1 MPPRHQRKKTSD
13 SFPGKGMLDRS
24 TSQSITFPPGPGRPQ
39 IIAHRGASGHAPE
52 NTLSAFLLAAEMGAD
67 GIELD
72 VHLTVDG
79 EVVVIHNDTV
89 DATTDGRGRVSEMA
103 LHELKALDAG
113 GWYDARYA
121 GERIPTLVEVFK
133 AIGRRLLINVE
144 IKVERGLASQ
154 KGQQGQLEA
163 KVVRLIEDH
172 QMSQQVLVSSF
183 SAGTLRRVHKL
194 CPNIPLGFL
203 YPQLPRLSS
212 RLLLRCLTP
221 CTGVGRCCTRDLGTT
236 YGFPSQRVDG
246 KRRRRYAAHARSGR
260 TGHHHQLSR
269 PAEPGVSRTARPT
282 RGLTFTFHS
291 GILVCDSYLWPSSLW
306 GKEWPNRCILQTE
319 QQGGTLMPAPHNPYT
334 TICSLAARQKMRG

>member
-89 DATTDGRGRVSEMA
+89 NATTDGRGRVSEMA

-154 KGQQGQLEA
+154 KRQQGQLEA

-212 RLLLRCLTP
+212 RLLLHLIRAWVVPYDALHPALGWVDAARVTWARRMGFP
-221 CTGVGRCCTRDLGTT
+221 LNVWTVNAADDMRRMRDLDVQGIITN
-236 YGFPSQRVDG
+236 YPDRLSQVL
-246 KRRRRYAAHARSGR
+246 AE
-260 TGHHHQLSR
+260 R
-269 PAEPGVSRTARPT
+269 PVLPEG
-282 RGLTFTFHS
+282 
-291 GILVCDSYLWPSSLW
+291 
-306 GKEWPNRCILQTE
+306 
-319 QQGGTLMPAPHNPYT
+319 
-334 TICSLAARQKMRG
+334 

>member
-89 DATTDGRGRVSEMA
+89 NATTDGRGRVSEMA

-212 RLLLRCLTP
+212 RLLLHLIRAWVVPYDALHPALGWVDAARVTWARRMGFP
-221 CTGVGRCCTRDLGTT
+221 LNVWTVNAADDMRRMRDLDVQGIITN
-236 YGFPSQRVDG
+236 YPDRLSQVL
-246 KRRRRYAAHARSGR
+246 AE
-260 TGHHHQLSR
+260 R
-269 PAEPGVSRTARPT
+269 PVLPEG
-282 RGLTFTFHS
+282 
-291 GILVCDSYLWPSSLW
+291 
-306 GKEWPNRCILQTE
+306 
-319 QQGGTLMPAPHNPYT
+319 
-334 TICSLAARQKMRG
+334 